1 MTITITTITTHR
13 EMTRVEQLEKEI
25 WGVSDLEVTCVHS
38 LHALVH
44 NGGSLLGAYD
54 GGELVGF
61 VLGIPALTA
70 DAAQPL
76 AARLKLYS
84 YMAGVLAAYQGQG
97 VGRQLKLAQREEA
110 LRQGFR
116 LITWMYDPL
125 ESVNAHLNVGKLG
138 AVCRTY
144 HRHFHGDMGGI
155 NAGLP
160 TDRFE
165 VEWRLESGP
174 VVEKVKGE
182 KRPLSL
188 QSLINQGA
196 VLLNP
201 AIENAAGLPVPP
213 EAAAIE
219 TPLAL
224 IEIPTHFRAIKQQDP
239 ALAETWR
246 FHSRQLFEKAFALG
260 YGVTDFV
267 YDRDGNGRFRACYVV
282 NREQ

>member
-1 MTITITTITTHR
+1 
-13 EMTRVEQLEKEI
+13 
-25 WGVSDLEVTCVHS
+25 
-38 LHALVH
+38 
-44 NGGSLLGAYD
+44 
-54 GGELVGF
+54 
-61 VLGIPALTA
+61 
-70 DAAQPL
+70 
-76 AARLKLYS
+76 S
-84 YMAGVLAAYQGQG
+84 YMGGVVAAYQGQG
-97 VGRQLKLAQREEA
+97 VGRQLKLAQRDEA
-110 LRQGFR
+110 LRLGFR

-125 ESVNAHLNVGKLG
+125 ESLNAHLNVGKLG

-165 VEWRLESGP
+165 VEWRLDSEP
-174 VVEKVKGE
+174 VLKKVKGE

-224 IEIPTHFRAIKQQDP
+224 IEIPTHFRAIKQQD
-239 ALAETWR
+239 AVLAETWR
-246 FHSRQLFEKAFALG
+246 YHSRQLFEKAFALG
-260 YGVTDFV
+260 YSVTDFV
-267 YDRDGNGRFRACYVV
+267 YDRDGNGRYRACYVV